1 MDRDIRDSVFTLL
14 YIMVL
19 IDEQIL
25 RIEVDT
31 FLSLIEEFQKT
42 KIKTDRFQ
50 SKTIVTDWFMQN
62 YKSIL
67 RAMGEKDR
75 GVFIDQHISRLSDF
89 YDREVVFDFMT
100 KIAFSDNQFHDDER
114 QVLERAAKVWGLK
127 FNIETTT

>member
-19 IDEQIL
+19 IDERIL